1 MIMIIIII
9 TIIKKKKTIKVGN
22 KNYDIEIF
30 PFQNLFLND
39 NETNKIYEFRKILY
53 NNELYYL
60 KVTNKGLK
68 DQVGWTEFQ
77 YYPKINEG
85 FSRLILMFKFKLTI
99 MLSAVVLKKIQI
111 DNEYIYHYIRYL
123 F

>member
-60 KVTNKGLK
+60 KVTN
-68 DQVGWTEFQ
+68 
-77 YYPKINEG
+77 
-85 FSRLILMFKFKLTI
+85 
-99 MLSAVVLKKIQI
+99 
-111 DNEYIYHYIRYL
+111 
-123 F
+123 